1 MAAYFIH
8 LEEGALRTARRSGS
22 GVAVL
27 RMGLPVAFLGSRK
40 KKKTKKQ
47 RAYKERFGRFW
58 K

>member
-1 MAAYFIH
+1 MAAYIIH

-40 KKKTKKQ
+40 KKTKKQ